1 MKTVLLS
8 VIIWAFTAVSNPAGA
23 SGLAM
28 PSQWGMHPDI
38 AAAVTF
44 TAPSET
50 VIKNDEQPLAIVR
63 RFRPTV
69 NVRESAAQQWV
80 EARVAQP
87 LFHSDTLR
95 TEQDGYAVV
104 QMVDNS
110 LIRVRPNSM
119 LIIRGDVN
127 ERGGVNSRIDV
138 ERGGLNLQVSGRNSE
153 YEVGTQT
160 AVAAVK
166 GTRFSVTLNS
176 DGTTTIVCFTGALD
190 VIARESGRS
199 VELRGGRR
207 ALVNSSGQ
215 AVQTERVSRRE
226 MRRLEAEEVQLEE
239 ASVPD
244 VLRIR
249 LQNSD
254 GDIRE
259 IEIPYFR
266 NEKP

>member
-1 MKTVLLS
+1 MLS
-8 VIIWAFTAVSNPAGA
+8 
-23 SGLAM
+23 
-28 PSQWGMHPDI
+28 
-38 AAAVTF
+38 
-44 TAPSET
+44 
-50 VIKNDEQPLAIVR
+50 
-63 RFRPTV
+63 
-69 NVRESAAQQWV
+69 
-80 EARVAQP
+80 
-87 LFHSDTLR
+87 
-95 TEQDGYAVV
+95 
-104 QMVDNS
+104 
-110 LIRVRPNSM
+110 
-119 LIIRGDVN
+119 
-127 ERGGVNSRIDV
+127 
-138 ERGGLNLQVSGRNSE
+138 
-153 YEVGTQT
+153 
-160 AVAAVK
+160 
-166 GTRFSVTLNS
+166 
-176 DGTTTIVCFTGALD
+176 
-190 VIARESGRS
+190 ARESGRS